1 MEKFKQIQKELGI
14 SATVGIVLI
23 GLAFFLL
30 YRNIESVKGDL
41 ASTTAAF
48 TEQIAKLESDLATT
62 TIVNSELSQK
72 IAVQQSRSDNIGDA
86 LNSVSSTV
94 GTLAK
99 LSQTDKELLQKY
111 SKVYFLNENY
121 IPTKLAVIDP
131 QYLQDSSASLKFH
144 ATALSYLT
152 RMLTDAASNNTPAK
166 VVSAYRSFG
175 TQAALKSTYTFAYG
189 TGANKFS
196 ADQGY
201 SEHQLGTTVDLNVPG
216 STSLAISFENTP
228 AFTWLNNNAFRYG
241 FVLSY
246 PKNNS
251 YYQYE
256 PWHWR
261 FVGVKLAT
269 FLSSYNKNF
278 YDLDQREID
287 TYLVNIFD

>member
-1 MEKFKQIQKELGI
+1 MEKLKQIQKELGI
-14 SATVGIVLI
+14 SATVGIILI

-41 ASTTAAF
+41 ASTTAKF
-48 TEQIAKLESDLATT
+48 SEQIARLESDLATT

-111 SKVYFLNENY
+111 SKVYFLSENY
-121 IPTKLAVIDP
+121 VPIKLSIIDP
-131 QYLQDSSASLKFH
+131 QYLQDASASLKFH

-152 RMLTDAASNNTPAK
+152 RMMNDAASNNAAVK

-201 SEHQLGTTVDLNVPG
+201 SEHQLGTTIDLNTPG
-216 STSLAISFENTP
+216 NTSLAISFENTP

-269 FLSSYNKNF
+269 FLTSYNKHF